1 MSGERVGELFS
12 SWLIFQLFSNLDPP
26 AADVSCFSLVSSVE
40 SDSLIGGF
48 LTPSDIEEGKARYA
62 WSTGGDGGS
71 PQKNL
76 IKVKFCPHSLVH
88 LQGERERS
96 VVDGGRQANATSA
109 ASDPLLF
116 PTQPFSQDTALLGRE
131 LCALA
136 GLVCFPDQ
144 PPIPPPCVPRGQ
156 KQWAM

>member
-1 MSGERVGELFS
+1 M
-12 SWLIFQLFSNLDPP
+12 
-26 AADVSCFSLVSSVE
+26 SSVG

-48 LTPSDIEEGKARYA
+48 LTPSDIEEGEDRYA
-62 WSTGGDGGS
+62 WITRGDGGS

-76 IKVKFCPHSLVH
+76 IKVKFCPLALVH

-116 PTQPFSQDTALLGRE
+116 PPNHFPRTQLCWAESSARWLDLFVSQTNPPFPLLVFLGAKNNGQCE
-131 LCALA
+131 PVAKPLQAEYWTLPPWGAVGLA
-136 GLVCFPDQ
+136 VYVC
-144 PPIPPPCVPRGQ
+144 GE
-156 KQWAM
+156 

>member
-1 MSGERVGELFS
+1 M
-12 SWLIFQLFSNLDPP
+12 
-26 AADVSCFSLVSSVE
+26 VSSHQVI
-40 SDSLIGGF
+40 L
-48 LTPSDIEEGKARYA
+48 GKGRIDMLGALEV
-62 WSTGGDGGS
+62 TVVV
-71 PQKNL
+71 PKNL

>member
-1 MSGERVGELFS
+1 MLGALEVTVVV
-12 SWLIFQLFSNLDPP
+12 P
-26 AADVSCFSLVSSVE
+26 
-40 SDSLIGGF
+40 
-48 LTPSDIEEGKARYA
+48 
-62 WSTGGDGGS
+62 
-71 PQKNL
+71 KNL
-76 IKVKFCPHSLVH
+76 IKVKFCPH

-144 PPIPPPCVPRGQ
+144 PPIPPSLCSSGPKTMGNVNPWPNHCKLSTGRCLHGGQWDLQCVCVGSS
-156 KQWAM
+156 WLLC